1 MLLDVFP
8 DLRVFT
14 PGRSDVAPFVINF
27 WDPPPGVQFSK
38 WIDRVME
45 VLILWLPNEGVI
57 SLHLQDVIYSVYR
70 NCGWD
75 LGANTKGKPILL
87 EDLVDAVRE
96 VGGRLEYGDEVS
108 RNLFGALVAR
118 VKSLLRKPSLVQMYN
133 TAAGITITELLA
145 HPTIIE
151 MDALSE
157 NDKIMLMGILAA
169 GVSEYKLANP
179 SKEVTNLLVLEE
191 AHYLLGRTDIS
202 GGANSGIRL
211 QAVSAF
217 IEMVSVLGGTGLGV
231 ILVDQSPGTL
241 VPRAIKTIVNQLVHA
256 LSDEDDRRIVG
267 KHSRCTESQ
276 IEHIGGMQVGE
287 AVVYL
292 QHEGEP
298 KNVRVFPL
306 EKFIHD
312 KLPERPI
319 NEDIVR
325 SHMNRLFEVCPELRA
340 SKPLP
345 DGIMDRFT
353 AKKIKEQKRP
363 SELLAREH
371 KEAISKVV
379 QSPEFESFCRENL
392 KKENIRALVALF
404 RTISK
409 KYGDGSHAS
418 DLCVLELTAEYIMTD
433 ENRPV
438 FVKAGRAIGKE
449 WGK

>member
-1 MLLDVFP
+1 
-8 DLRVFT
+8 
-14 PGRSDVAPFVINF
+14 
-27 WDPPPGVQFSK
+27 
-38 WIDRVME
+38 
-45 VLILWLPNEGVI
+45 
-57 SLHLQDVIYSVYR
+57 
-70 NCGWD
+70 
-75 LGANTKGKPILL
+75 
-87 EDLVDAVRE
+87 
-96 VGGRLEYGDEVS
+96 
-108 RNLFGALVAR
+108 
-118 VKSLLRKPSLVQMYN
+118 
-133 TAAGITITELLA
+133 
-145 HPTIIE
+145 
-151 MDALSE
+151 
-157 NDKIMLMGILAA
+157 MGILAA

-179 SKEVTNLLVLEE
+179 SKKVTNLLVLEE
-191 AHYLLGRTDIS
+191 AHYLLSRTDVS
-202 GGANSGIRL
+202 GEANSSIKL
-211 QAVSAF
+211 QAVGAF
-217 IEMVSVLGGTGLGV
+217 IEMLSVLGGTGLGTV
-231 ILVDQSPGTL
+231 LIDQSPGTL
-241 VPRAIKTIVNQLVHA
+241 VPRVIKIIVNLLIHA

-319 NEDIVR
+319 NEDIVT

-345 DGIMDRFT
+345 DDIMERFT
-353 AKKIKEQKRP
+353 AEKTKERKKP
-363 SELLAREH
+363 SELVAHEY
-371 KEAISKVV
+371 KEPISKVV

-409 KYGDGSHAS
+409 KYGDGSDVS
-418 DLCVLELTAEYIMTD
+418 NLYVLELAGKNNMTD
-433 ENRPV
+433 ENRSM
-438 FVKAGRAIGKE
+438 FVKVGRIIGGD

>member
-1 MLLDVFP
+1 
-8 DLRVFT
+8 
-14 PGRSDVAPFVINF
+14 
-27 WDPPPGVQFSK
+27 
-38 WIDRVME
+38 
-45 VLILWLPNEGVI
+45 LP
-57 SLHLQDVIYSVYR
+57 
-70 NCGWD
+70 
-75 LGANTKGKPILL
+75 
-87 EDLVDAVRE
+87 DAVRE
-96 VGGRLEYGDEVS
+96 FGKSLDYGDEVS
-108 RNLFGALVAR
+108 SNLFGALVAR
-118 VKSLLRKPSLVQMYN
+118 VKSILRKPSLVEMYN
-133 TAAGITITELLA
+133 TAAGITISELLA

-179 SKEVTNLLVLEE
+179 SKKVTNLLVLEE
-191 AHYLLGRTDIS
+191 AHYLLSRTDIS
-202 GGANSGIRL
+202 GEANSGIRL
-211 QAVSAF
+211 QAVGAF
-217 IEMVSVLGGTGLGV
+217 IEMLSVLGGTGLGIV
-231 ILVDQSPGTL
+231 LIDQSPGTL
-241 VPRAIKTIVNQLVHA
+241 VRRVIKIIVNLLVHA

-325 SHMNRLFEVCPELRA
+325 SHMNRLFKACPELRQ
-340 SKPLP
+340 SMPLP
-345 DGIMDRFT
+345 NDIMKRFT
-353 AKKIKEQKRP
+353 AKKTKKKKKP
-363 SELLAREH
+363 SELMAREY
-371 KEAISKVV
+371 KEPISKVV
-379 QSPEFESFCRENL
+379 QSPEFEIFCMENL
-392 KKENIRALVALF
+392 RKENIRALVALF

-409 KYGDGSHAS
+409 KYGDGSYVS
-418 DLCVLELTAEYIMTD
+418 DLYVLELAAKYNVTD
-433 ENRPV
+433 GNESV
-438 FVKAGRAIGKE
+438 FVKAAKAIAKE